1 MLYSEELYSDLKS
14 NMLRQKSKN
23 MKNAANSANS
33 ANSDL
38 PDAVMK

>member
-14 NMLRQKSKN
+14 NMLRKKSKD

-38 PDAVMK
+38 SDAVLK